1 MTGLRDRI
9 HNESSELL
17 GVFWFEL
24 VVFFKQESNFL
35 DIILL
40 NIGAKKCF
48 LTVLLLP
55 LWKVAKGMVLSKVK
69 Q

>member
-9 HNESSELL
+9 RNESSDPL

-24 VVFFKQESNFL
+24 VIFFKQESNFL

-40 NIGAKKCF
+40 NIGEKNCF

-55 LWKVAKGMVLSKVK
+55 L
-69 Q
+69 